1 MDELGMESFLSIQT
15 TLFKLIFLQHQRFVL
30 ETKEREPEILFVGD
44 SLISHLIYT
53 DMWETMFAPLHP
65 VKKKIKKVILF
76 TSYNNSYLPFFLV
89 KFWHWRGPNTTCTL
103 API

>member
-65 VKKKIKKVILF
+65 VKKK
-76 TSYNNSYLPFFLV
+76 
-89 KFWHWRGPNTTCTL
+89 
-103 API
+103 

>member
-1 MDELGMESFLSIQT
+1 MDDFGNFQF
-15 TLFKLIFLQHQRFVL
+15 TLAFRLLMCFFFSVSHFFLQHQRFVL

-65 VKKKIKKVILF
+65 V
-76 TSYNNSYLPFFLV
+76 
-89 KFWHWRGPNTTCTL
+89 
-103 API
+103 